1 MQLIPST
8 GQALFTTFNA
18 LYQGAYGGV
27 PKFFQDF
34 CTTMPSSSTQQL
46 YHWIAQI
53 PGMKEWIG
61 ERQLNNAVL
70 RNYQLTNKNFEDS
83 IRLDK
88 FLVED
93 DQYGSFGPTV
103 QAFGDSVGR
112 WEDEQMAAIVEG
124 ATANLCYDGQP
135 FFSTSHPVSISDP
148 YAVGLDGSAT
158 FSNKLVGAQYDIG
171 ASGNAVAA
179 WTLGRAKMATYV
191 GDAGKVLALQADTLM
206 VPPAL
211 EAAAKIIGQAE
222 ITAQTIKNVAG
233 SENVAAAGVTN
244 IWRGTLSKIIVNPYL
259 TTSAAYVMCSL
270 RPIKPF
276 VWQLRKAPV
285 FTALVDPTL
294 PNMWKEREFLYGA
307 ESRGAGG
314 YSLPQLC
321 VRLSAS

>member
-18 LYQGAYGGV
+18 LYQGAYSAV
-27 PKFFQDF
+27 PKFFEDY
-34 CTTMPSSSTQQL
+34 CTTMPSNTTFQL
-46 YHWIAQI
+46 YHWIAQL

-70 RNYQLTNKNFEDS
+70 RNYSLKNKDYEDS
-83 IRLDK
+83 VRLDK

-93 DQYGSFGPTV
+93 DQYGAFGPTV

-112 WEDEQMAAIVEG
+112 WEDEQMGDIVEN
-124 ATANLCYDGQP
+124 AITALCYDGQP

-148 YAVGLDGSAT
+148 YAVGMDGSAT
-158 FSNKLVGAQYDIG
+158 FSNKLVGADYDFGTDPIK
-171 ASGNAVAA
+171 A
-179 WTLGRAKMATYV
+179 WNLARAKMATYV
-191 GDAGKVLALQADTLM
+191 GDAGKLMGLQADTIM
-206 VPPAL
+206 VPPSL
-211 EAAAKIIGQAE
+211 ELQAIRLGQAE
-222 ITAQTIKNVAG
+222 ITTQTVTNKAG
-233 SENVAAAGVTN
+233 SENVAAAGVSN
-244 IWRGTLSKIIVNPYL
+244 VYKGKLKIIVNPYL
-259 TTSAAYVMCSL
+259 KTAAAYAMCSA

-276 VWQLRKAPV
+276 IWQLRKKPV

-294 PNMWKEREFLYGA
+294 PNMFERREFVYGA

-321 VRLSAS
+321 VRMSAA

>member
-1 MQLIPST
+1 MELIPST

-18 LYQGAYGGV
+18 LYQGAYAGA
-27 PKFFQDF
+27 PKFVDQY
-34 CTTMPSSSTQQL
+34 CTTMPSTSTQQL

-70 RNYQLTNKNFEDS
+70 RNYSLINKNYEDS

-93 DQYGSFGPTV
+93 DQYGAFGPTV
-103 QAFGDSVGR
+103 QGFGDSVGR
-112 WEDEQMAAIVEG
+112 WPDEVMAAIVEG
-124 ATANLCYDGQP
+124 GTSNLCYDGQP
-135 FFSTSHPVSISDP
+135 FFDTSHPVSISDP
-148 YAVGLDGSAT
+148 YAVGLDGVAT
-158 FSNKLVGAQYDIG
+158 FSNKLVGAAYDI
-171 ASGNAVAA
+171 AAAGNAVAA
-179 WTLGRAKMATYV
+179 WSLGRAKMATFV

-211 EAAAKIIGQAE
+211 ETAAKIIGQAE
-222 ITAQTIKNVAG
+222 ITAQVVKNVAADQ
-233 SENVAAAGVTN
+233 NVAAAGITN
-244 IWRGTLSKIIVNPYL
+244 VWRGTLKNIIVNPYL
-259 TTSAAYVMCSL
+259 TTNAAYIMCSA

-285 FTALVDPTL
+285 FAALVDPTL
-294 PNMWKEREFLYGA
+294 PNMFERREFIYGA
-307 ESRGAGG
+307 ESRGNGG